1 MLPFTL
7 VCVEWLPLFLLSCE
21 EEGIQRFNPA
31 RKMKGVGGN
40 GRGRRRRRAWIQSV
54 SKVINLHSNPIS
66 LLPWR
71 SHIICSTSKESN
83 YRIAPSLTCSLIL
96 SFCSLPSM
104 CDLLAVG
111 DIPARKKRK
120 EGRKKEIK
128 RRKGES
134 NIAPSCS
141 VPAAGPFRRRRLL
154 HIGDDGL
161 RIRIGSTPPSG
172 APVAG
177 RPLER
182 RRVSR

>member
-1 MLPFTL
+1 MKNRKVRVFFFFLEERENANKYWKRLGQMLPFTL

-111 DIPARKKRK
+111 DIPARKKK
-120 EGRKKEIK
+120 EGRKKERNKKKK
-128 RRKGES
+128 RGIEY
-134 NIAPSCS
+134 CS
-141 VPAAGPFRRRRLL
+141 
-154 HIGDDGL
+154 
-161 RIRIGSTPPSG
+161 
-172 APVAG
+172 
-177 RPLER
+177 
-182 RRVSR
+182 